1 MDLETHAMNLAA
13 DVYETHQDGENALAL
28 KALLN
33 RLSHS
38 EKTGQVSFVRQ
49 EEWPLLVS
57 KTAENQLEEMAQLA
71 RHYALKHFGK
81 SVLLYT
87 PMYLSNY
94 CINGC
99 RYCSY
104 GAEHDINRRAL
115 KEEEIVLE
123 TKAIAATGLRHI
135 LLLTG
140 ESENHFDFRA
150 ICRAIEL
157 IKPYFDSIS
166 IESYALSL
174 EEYRALEALEIFGVT
189 LYQET
194 YNKERYEYLH
204 PFGPKSD
211 YEWRLDVPNR
221 VGQSGI
227 RQMNMGL
234 LMGLTSWR
242 EDLLRLMAHGK
253 YIQRKYP
260 EMELSFSLPRMIPF
274 EGSNFE
280 ALGIS
285 GITDSEF
292 VQALCALRLVFP
304 HCAINVSTRENK
316 AMRTALLPIGVN
328 KMSAGVSTEVGGHIP
343 GAPGDGQFKISD
355 ESSVE
360 AVRQMILENGYQPIL
375 RDWIKF

>member
-1 MDLETHAMNLAA
+1 MKNDSATTVEIEKLRACLHR
-13 DVYETHQDGENALAL
+13 LAL
-28 KALLN
+28 
-33 RLSHS
+33 S
-38 EKTGQVSFVRQ
+38 EERGQGASLYP
-49 EEWPLLVS
+49 EEWSLLVS
-57 KTAENQLEEMAQLA
+57 KAAEEELEAMAQLS

-81 SVLLYT
+81 SVVLYT

-104 GAEHDINRRAL
+104 GAEHDICRRAL
-115 KEEEIVLE
+115 NEAEIVLE
-123 TKAIAATGLRHI
+123 AKAIAATGLRHI

-140 ESENHFDFRA
+140 ESDRHFDFKA
-150 ICRAIEL
+150 ICRAVEL
-157 IKPYFDSIS
+157 VKPFFDSVS
-166 IESYALSL
+166 IESYALTL
-174 EEYRALEALEIFGVT
+174 EEYKTLEALGVFGVT

-194 YNKERYEYLH
+194 YDKDRYTYLH
-204 PFGPKSD
+204 PFGPKAD
-211 YEWRLDVPNR
+211 FDWRYEVPER
-221 VGQSGI
+221 VGKSGI

-234 LMGLTSWR
+234 LMGLTHWR
-242 EDLLRLMAHGK
+242 EDLLKLMAHGK
-253 YIQRKYP
+253 TIQRQFP

-285 GITDSEF
+285 GISDVEF

-316 AMRTALLPIGVN
+316 AMRKALLPIGIN
-328 KMSAGVSTEVGGHIP
+328 KMSAGVSTEVGGHIE

-360 AVRQMILENGYQPIL
+360 AVRQMILDNGYQPIL

>member
-1 MDLETHAMNLAA
+1 MNYDFAINTEIANLQNRL
-13 DVYETHQDGENALAL
+13 TRLAL
-28 KALLN
+28 SEERGEASAL
-33 RLSHS
+33 SP
-38 EKTGQVSFVRQ
+38 

-57 KTAENQLEEMAQLA
+57 KGAEKELETLAQLS
-71 RHYALKHFGK
+71 RHYALKYFGK
-81 SVLLYT
+81 SVVLYT

-104 GAEHDINRRAL
+104 GAEHDIKRRAL
-115 KEEEIVLE
+115 NEEEIVLE
-123 TKAIAATGLRHI
+123 AKAIAATGLRHI

-140 ESENHFDFRA
+140 ESDKHFDFKS
-150 ICRAIEL
+150 ICRAVEL
-157 IKPYFDSIS
+157 VKPFFDSVS
-166 IESYALSL
+166 IESYALTL
-174 EEYRALEALEIFGVT
+174 EEYKTLETLGVFGVT

-194 YNKERYEYLH
+194 YDKSRYEYLH
-204 PFGPKSD
+204 PFGPKAD
-211 YEWRLDVPNR
+211 FDWRLDVPNR
-221 VGQSGI
+221 VGKSGI

-234 LMGLTSWR
+234 LMGLTDWR
-242 EDLLRLMAHGK
+242 EDLLKLMAHGK
-253 YIQRKYP
+253 AIQRAFP

-280 ALGIS
+280 ALGIT
-285 GITDSEF
+285 GISDVEF

-316 AMRTALLPIGVN
+316 DMRKALLPIGVN
-328 KMSAGVSTEVGGHIP
+328 KMSAGVSTEVGGHIE

>member
-1 MDLETHAMNLAA
+1 MNLDPHQPA
-13 DVYETHQDGENALAL
+13 DAILMDDHEKL
-28 KALLN
+28 KSCLN
-33 RLSHS
+33 RLALS
-38 EKTGQVSFVRQ
+38 EERGQATSVYP
-49 EEWPLLVS
+49 EEWSLLVG
-57 KTAENQLEEMAQLA
+57 KPAEDQLESMAQLA

-81 SVLLYT
+81 SVVLYT

-99 RYCSY
+99 KYCSY

-115 KEEEIVLE
+115 NEEEILLE
-123 TKAIAATGLRHI
+123 AKAIAATGLRHI

-140 ESENHFDFRA
+140 ESDRHFDFQA
-150 ICRAIEL
+150 ICRAVEL
-157 IKPYFDSIS
+157 VKPHFDSVS
-166 IESYALSL
+166 IESYALTL
-174 EEYRALEALEIFGVT
+174 EEYKALEALGVFGVT

-194 YNKERYEYLH
+194 YDQSRYEYLH
-204 PFGPKSD
+204 PFGPKAD
-211 YEWRLDVPNR
+211 YHWRLDVPKR
-221 VGQSGI
+221 VGLSGI

-234 LMGLTSWR
+234 LMGLTNWR
-242 EDLLRLMAHGK
+242 EDLLKLMAHGRA
-253 YIQRKYP
+253 IQSQFP

-274 EGSNFE
+274 EGSNFQ

-285 GITDSEF
+285 GITDIEF

-316 AMRTALLPIGVN
+316 DMRKALLPIGVN
-328 KMSAGVSTEVGGHIP
+328 KMSAGVSTEVGGHIE
-343 GAPGDGQFKISD
+343 GARGDGQFKISD

-360 AVRQMILENGYQPIL
+360 AVRQMILESGYQPIL

>member
-1 MDLETHAMNLAA
+1 MTYDSDIHVETERLHHCLSR
-13 DVYETHQDGENALAL
+13 LAL
-28 KALLN
+28 
-33 RLSHS
+33 S
-38 EKTGQVSFVRQ
+38 EERGQASSLYPD
-49 EEWPLLVS
+49 EWPLLVS
-57 KTAENQLEEMAQLA
+57 KGAEEQLEAMAQLA

-81 SVLLYT
+81 SVALYT

-104 GAEHDINRRAL
+104 GAEHHINRRAL
-115 KEEEIVLE
+115 SEEEIVQE
-123 TKAIAATGLRHI
+123 AEAIAATGLRHI

-140 ESENHFDFRA
+140 ESDRHFDFKA
-150 ICRAIEL
+150 ICRAVEL
-157 IKPYFDSIS
+157 VKPYFDSVS
-166 IESYALSL
+166 IESYALTL
-174 EEYRALEALEIFGVT
+174 EEYKTLETLGVFGVT

-194 YNKERYEYLH
+194 YDKSRYEYLH

-211 YEWRLDVPNR
+211 FHWRLDVPER

-234 LMGLTSWR
+234 LMGLTNWR
-242 EDLLRLMAHGK
+242 EDLLKLMSHGK
-253 YIQRKYP
+253 AIQREFP

-285 GITDSEF
+285 GISDVEF

-304 HCAINVSTRENK
+304 HCSINVSTRESK
-316 AMRTALLPIGVN
+316 SMRKALLPIGVN
-328 KMSAGVSTEVGGHIP
+328 KMSAGVSTEVGGHIE

>member
-1 MDLETHAMNLAA
+1 MRSESNPNMANKDT
-13 DVYETHQDGENALAL
+13 ENSTAL
-28 KALLN
+28 KALLS

-38 EKTGQVSFVRQ
+38 EKTGQFSFVSR

-57 KTAENQLEEMAQLA
+57 IEAEQQLEEMAQLA

-81 SVLLYT
+81 SVVLYT

-104 GAEHDINRRAL
+104 GAEHDINRRSL
-115 KEEEIVLE
+115 NEEEIIME
-123 TKAIAATGLRHI
+123 AKAIASTGLRHI

-140 ESENHFDFRA
+140 ESDKHFDFKA

-157 IKPYFDSIS
+157 IKPYFDSVS
-166 IESYALSL
+166 VESYALTL
-174 EEYRALEALEIFGVT
+174 EEYKALESLEVFGVT

-194 YNKERYEYLH
+194 YNKDRYEYLH

-211 YEWRLDVPNR
+211 YEWRLGVPDR
-221 VGQSGI
+221 VGESGI

-242 EDLLRLMAHGK
+242 EDLLQLMAHGK
-253 YIQRKYP
+253 YIQSKYP

-280 ALGIS
+280 TLGIS
-285 GITDSEF
+285 GVTDVEF
-292 VQALCALRLVFP
+292 VQALCAIRLVFP

-316 AMRTALLPIGVN
+316 TMRQALLPIGVN
-328 KMSAGVSTEVGGHIP
+328 KMSAGVSTEVGGHIE